1 MRVIGSGFG
10 RTGTLS
16 TKQALE
22 ELGFGPC
29 YHMEEVFR
37 QPTTHVPIW
46 HAHARG
52 EPVDWERLFDGYEA
66 AVDFPASLV
75 YRELLDVFPDAKVV
89 HTVRDPD
96 RWYDS
101 TRETIYAARSIWPC
115 WARTLIPPV
124 RRAAEMVDGLIWD
137 GLFEGRF
144 EDRAF
149 AIERYESWTDEVVAT
164 VPADRLLVFEVKNG
178 WGPLCEFLD
187 VLEPASPFPNVND
200 RESMLQRFAIA
211 RRVGRVAPIV
221 GALAAAGAALGLRRL
236 FGRKARP

>member
-16 TKQALE
+16 TKHALE

-37 QPTTHVPIW
+37 HPATHVRVWNDHI
-46 HAHARG
+46 AGR
-52 EPVDWERLFDGYEA
+52 PVDWAAHFAPYGA
-66 AVDFPASLV
+66 AVDFPASIV
-75 YRELLDVFPDAKVV
+75 YRELMDVFPDAKVL

-101 TRETIYAARSIWPC
+101 TRETIYTARGLWPG
-115 WARTLIPPV
+115 WM
-124 RRAAEMVDGLIWD
+124 RAAVPPIGRLAAFIDAMIWD

-149 AIERYESWTDEVVAT
+149 AIERYERWTAEVVAN
-164 VPADRLLVFEVKNG
+164 VPAERLLVFEVADG
-178 WGPLCEFLD
+178 WGPLCDFLG
-187 VLEPASPFPNVND
+187 VLEPDAPFPNVND
-200 RESMLQRFAIA
+200 RDAMQRRFTRA
-211 RRVGRVAPIV
+211 RRVSRAAPLV
-221 GALAAAGAALGLRRL
+221 AGAALAAGVAGARR
-236 FGRKARP
+236 ARRRR